1 MWAPFARLILDGAVA
16 SWASHD
22 ATQASVTYEGRVLEW
37 DPIERS
43 IPATAG
49 LAQHSN
55 TRIKVADT
63 DRVVRDLMASYTFR
77 RRTCKIY
84 LAQGGQHPTEVGTP
98 ILSSEP
104 VFTGEVFKMA
114 FGENWVELYLRDT
127 LYGWM
132 DEEFPPLITPELF
145 PTFPITEAIFAPIL
159 QGHLVAADGQGKVP
173 LTHIGLIGSPPVDR
187 WALACHDVFQV
198 IAVYRKEPGDGVFT
212 IVPQGSPPAW
222 TVTTSTQT
230 VYGLAVDFNFLDFTS
245 VQVDGTEIAV
255 DVDGID
261 FRGGWGPLSAVSST
275 SLSPPGPLRNP
286 VDFFINMT
294 YFFLVKAG
302 RADISEIFDTT
313 SIANL
318 RDRCEPAGDNYTLC
332 DGAILRPITAR
343 QFIGQFLTSFEFF
356 CHQQQS
362 TVNNPGTITMGIL
375 SDSMSGPSF
384 LEATNIIRGTFR
396 EEVGDPSF
404 NELLVKYGENYRLN
418 AFETQQLIVNTL
430 EQGQLGVIEGSPPAL
445 EPKSERDTVVLPYV
459 TDAATAEISILRR
472 MSFISYG
479 SYRQFFDVPLPGL
492 ATVLEPGKSAYITHR
507 MGIPIGGYDAHEVKI
522 LGVSL
527 DLGQLKASV
536 RTITPVPFTLGDDPD
551 VMYSDSSP
559 YVSGNPSRYFWILT
573 AGGLLYRSER
583 VTPTSG
589 AFQVWEAMALP
600 SGNWSRFTVSNN
612 YGECVLFGSDAFI
625 ATKELPSSGDP
636 DAGEDKAWIKYDVP
650 VPLLG
655 GGRCQPADVNF
666 WSPSNPT
673 SIISAALAVTPS
685 TTMYGGHPDITNDI
699 APDSVYDD
707 WETYSNTLPAGT
719 WNRILTHN
727 GFGAAAFRRNVLIVG
742 NGATIR
748 RWYDDYN
755 DNSWVSVSC
764 PSGNWVDV
772 ARSTGD
778 DIVAVGLSTGA
789 NQIMRSLD
797 GAQTWAAITP
807 PTGWTARNPRII
819 FDPNMTV
826 AADSTTGTYVI
837 VGGTISGVDAIV
849 MIPRTGTPSLLTPV
863 VATLPSLPSGYTF
876 TAVARNFTTTGILV
890 VGKAP
895 SVDPLILSNPET
907 GTAGTS
913 ATYHDWEVR
922 TLLQTPFA

>member
-22 ATQASVTYEGRVLEW
+22 ATQASVTYQGRVLEW

-127 LYGWM
+127 LFGWM

-332 DGAILRPITAR
+332 DGAELRPMTAR
-343 QFIGQFLTSFEFF
+343 QFIGKFLTSFEFF

-375 SDSMSGPSF
+375 SDSMAGPSF
-384 LEATNIIRGTFR
+384 VEVGNIIRGTFR

-430 EQGQLGVIEGSPPAL
+430 EQGQLGIIEGSPPAL

-479 SYRQFFDVPLPGL
+479 SYRQFFDLPLPGL

-507 MGIPIGGYDAHEVKI
+507 MGIPVGGYNAEEVKI

-536 RTITPVPFTLGDDPD
+536 RTILPNPFNICQPASVDLPPATNFIFNTQCNAADETNIYCGGETYNDPAGTGVVDGGKIYVINKSTMVVDDIIAGGSGADTIKILASSGSYIYAYIHDEVGSGTTWKLRRYLKSNPATFDTITIQTGVGQLNFFGQGPNLIQGNFLYLPSVTNSTESPANPQFKLYKINLSTFAVASTLTFIPESPDADTATPYGIWVDSDYIYFVGAKATATYRGHAILYRISVASFTVTDFITEL
-551 VMYSDSSP
+551 VTSSTS
-559 YVSGNPSRYFWILT
+559 VSVG
-573 AGGLLYRSER
+573 AGGLGAPVANDTHLYLGYSTDA
-583 VTPTSG
+583 VPTRGILRIPKST
-589 AFQVWEAMALP
+589 
-600 SGNWSRFTVSNN
+600 FTVAQHAGNTLSINRQGMSADSMYLYSLRAVGATSRLVRFPEDDVAQASMEDGQDLDTAQFATFYIHRKREELFITELGN
-612 YGECVLFGSDAFI
+612 GTVSDPDQERHECVFI
-625 ATKELPSSGDP
+625 
-636 DAGEDKAWIKYDVP
+636 
-650 VPLLG
+650 
-655 GGRCQPADVNF
+655 PA
-666 WSPSNPT
+666 
-673 SIISAALAVTPS
+673 
-685 TTMYGGHPDITNDI
+685 
-699 APDSVYDD
+699 
-707 WETYSNTLPAGT
+707 
-719 WNRILTHN
+719 
-727 GFGAAAFRRNVLIVG
+727 
-742 NGATIR
+742 
-748 RWYDDYN
+748 
-755 DNSWVSVSC
+755 
-764 PSGNWVDV
+764 
-772 ARSTGD
+772 
-778 DIVAVGLSTGA
+778 
-789 NQIMRSLD
+789 
-797 GAQTWAAITP
+797 
-807 PTGWTARNPRII
+807 
-819 FDPNMTV
+819 
-826 AADSTTGTYVI
+826 
-837 VGGTISGVDAIV
+837 
-849 MIPRTGTPSLLTPV
+849 
-863 VATLPSLPSGYTF
+863 
-876 TAVARNFTTTGILV
+876 
-890 VGKAP
+890 
-895 SVDPLILSNPET
+895 
-907 GTAGTS
+907 
-913 ATYHDWEVR
+913 
-922 TLLQTPFA
+922 